1 MSKGLERFTDW
12 QIAGFPALL
21 SLASLA
27 GLSLAWFLWRRFTLR
42 DPRPFGPL
50 REFRFSDHLV
60 WIVVAGVLMVVLPA
74 GAALARTGANLLVFM
89 AALYTLRGF
98 AVMLWMFGTPTVL
111 GAAFGAII
119 FLLLYPIVMATT
131 LMVDLTDTWLDLRA
145 RRKKQ
150 DYEKP

>member
-1 MSKGLERFTDW
+1 M
-12 QIAGFPALL
+12 
-21 SLASLA
+21 A
-27 GLSLAWFLWRRFTLR
+27 GL
-42 DPRPFGPL
+42 
-50 REFRFSDHLV
+50 
-60 WIVVAGVLMVVLPA
+60 LMVVLPA

-131 LMVDLTDTWLDLRA
+131 LMVGLTDTWLDLRA